1 MSTAARSRARIA
13 TACLAW
19 IAAAVLLACGGGE
32 REAPPEPTPDSSAP
46 AAPGVAPDEPGAGV
60 LTQQDERRVSL
71 LFPSADGEAL
81 LPETRVIFLT
91 NTLTSQVKQAVA
103 ELLSGPTG
111 DNKVPPFPA
120 STPLRAV
127 FLLRDGTAVIDLG
140 REATQIP
147 IGSASE
153 TDAVFAL
160 VNTLV
165 VNFPEVAR
173 VQILIE
179 GEEVDTLT
187 GHLDTSRPLAADL
200 RRVKWGK
207 AGLPASARGRFT
219 APPSDEADE
228 AEDAGEAT
236 SAEPAAGPAAEPPE
250 STRAELVETP
260 EPG

>member
-1 MSTAARSRARIA
+1 MSTAAQSRARIA
-13 TACLAW
+13 TACLA
-19 IAAAVLLACGGGE
+19 IAALLACGGGQPG
-32 REAPPEPTPDSSAP
+32 APPEPTPDSGAP
-46 AAPGVAPDEPGAGV
+46 EAPGVAPDEPGAGV
-60 LTQQDERRVSL
+60 LTQQDERRVTL

-179 GEEVDTLT
+179 GEEIDTLT

-200 RRVKWGK
+200 RRVRWGK
-207 AGLPASARGRFT
+207 AGLPASARGRFA
-219 APPSDEADE
+219 APPSD
-228 AEDAGEAT
+228 DAGEAA